1 MGYSAKIGL
10 KEGITEKSSFQVV
23 QRIIDPE
30 TNRTKYRAVA
40 TLVPIKGK
48 IWDNRYNAVLENNPG
63 SELTA
68 TIFKKK
74 GGGEILP
81 GMLIIEGKYSKAK

>member
-1 MGYSAKIGL
+1 M

-23 QRIIDPE
+23 RCQKDTV
-30 TNRTKYRAVA
+30 TNRTTYRYVA
-40 TLVPIKGK
+40 TLKPIKGQ
-48 IWDNRYNAVLENNPG
+48 IWDNRYNAVTEEAPG
-63 SELTA
+63 SDLTA
-68 TIFKKK
+68 TLFKKA